1 MSVTDIYKILGRN
14 FYVSNK
20 KQMSKSVQEYKYKWL
35 IFFMKLL
42 VTVCIWGTVGYT
54 LYRFT
59 LCTVIKRSTEDGYPH
74 TDFGYWQEFNG

>member
-20 KQMSKSVQEYKYKWL
+20 KQEFKSVQEYKYKWL

-42 VTVCIWGTVGYT
+42 MTVCIWGTVGCT

-59 LCTVIKRSTEDGYPH
+59 LCTVIKRNTEHGCPH
-74 TDFGYWQEFNG
+74 TDFGCWQELTG